1 LVKGMVAMAWR
12 RIGGEASGG
21 GGKQLC
27 LVFPNGWGGRRQGA
41 GRRSRSNRGNVR
53 HQARPKHRAGE
64 PVHVTLRSEFRPLRS
79 AFVFPTVRGAIR
91 DLNRR
96 WRDRFR
102 VVHFSVQSD
111 HLHLIVEAADR
122 KALLGGV
129 RGLSVSLAR
138 RVNQLVFRRGRVM
151 ADRWH
156 GRALSTPRAVRH
168 VLAYLLGN
176 FRKHEQLAVGAIDP
190 FSSAP
195 YFLGFLEF
203 AKGVPA
209 AANLQRVAGVELA
222 RGSPVLEPRSW
233 LLRTGWQRHGLIS
246 IHEAPRGHSDPLP
259 QSPRM

>member
-1 LVKGMVAMAWR
+1 MAGR
-12 RIGGEASGG
+12 RIACGVRNG

-27 LVFPNGWGGRRQGA
+27 LAFPNGWGGLRDGA
-41 GRRSRSNRGNVR
+41 GRKSRSKRRNVR
-53 HQARPKHRAGE
+53 HQARPVHRAGE
-64 PVHVTLRSEFRPLRS
+64 PVHVTVRSGFRPLRS

-96 WRDRFR
+96 WKDRFR

-111 HLHLIVEAADR
+111 HLHLIAEARDR

-138 RVNQLVFRRGRVM
+138 RVNRLVFRRGRVI

-168 VLAYLLGN
+168 ALVYLLGN
-176 FRKHEQLAVGAIDP
+176 FRKHEQLAGGSVDP

-195 YFLGFLEF
+195 YFAGFLQL
-203 AKGVPA
+203 AHCAPA
-209 AANLQRVAGVELA
+209 VGDLRRVAGIELA

-233 LLRTGWQRHGLIS
+233 LLRAGWRRYGLIS
-246 IHEAPRGHSDPLP
+246 IHEAPRGH
-259 QSPRM
+259 

>member
-1 LVKGMVAMAWR
+1 MERGSNCAWCFR
-12 RIGGEASGG
+12 MGGVGG
-21 GGKQLC
+21 AK
-27 LVFPNGWGGRRQGA
+27 GA
-41 GRRSRSNRGNVR
+41 GRRSRAKRGNVR
-53 HQARPKHRAGE
+53 HEVRPRHRAGE
-64 PVHVTLRSEFRPLRS
+64 PVHVTLRSGFRPLRS

-111 HLHLIVEAADR
+111 HLHLIVEAVDR

-138 RVNQLVFRRGRVM
+138 RVNRLVFRRGRVI

-168 VLAYLLGN
+168 ALVYLLGN
-176 FRKHEQLAVGAIDP
+176 FRKHEQSAGGAVDP

-195 YFLGFLEF
+195 YFPGFVEF
-203 AKGVPA
+203 AQGVP
-209 AANLQRVAGVELA
+209 VAGDLRQSRGCRISRAARLFSSRVPGCSARAGDATGSFRSAKHLA
-222 RGSPVLEPRSW
+222 
-233 LLRTGWQRHGLIS
+233 
-246 IHEAPRGHSDPLP
+246 GH
-259 QSPRM
+259 

>member
-1 LVKGMVAMAWR
+1 MANQKRFGGQAGR
-12 RIGGEASGG
+12 RT
-21 GGKQLC
+21 GKQLC
-27 LVFPNGWGGRRQGA
+27 LVFPNGWGGRRKGA
-41 GRRSRSNRGNVR
+41 GRKSRSKRGNVR
-53 HQARPKHRAGE
+53 HEARPEHRAGE

-79 AFVFPTVRGAIR
+79 VFVFPTVRGAIR

-96 WRDRFR
+96 WKSRFR

-111 HLHLIVEAADR
+111 HLHLIAEALDR

-138 RVNQLVFRRGRVM
+138 RLNQLVFRRERVI

-168 VLAYLLGN
+168 ALVYLLGN
-176 FRKHEQLAVGAIDP
+176 FRKHEQWADGVDP

-195 YFLGFLEF
+195 YFSGFVDFGRVAETASELR
-203 AKGVPA
+203 
-209 AANLQRVAGVELA
+209 RVAGVELA

-233 LLRTGWQRHGLIS
+233 LLRAGWRRYGLIS
-246 IHEAPRGHSDPLP
+246 TREAPRGRSRCR
-259 QSPRM
+259 PRGGE

>member
-1 LVKGMVAMAWR
+1 V
-12 RIGGEASGG
+12 GG
-21 GGKQLC
+21 GSGKQLC
-27 LVFPNGWGGRRQGA
+27 LVFPNSWGGRRAGA
-41 GRRSRSNRGNVR
+41 GRKSRSTRGNVR
-53 HQARPKHRAGE
+53 HQARPRHRAGE
-64 PVHVTLRSEFRPLRS
+64 PVHVTLRSGFRPLRS

-96 WRDRFR
+96 WRDQFR

-111 HLHLIVEAADR
+111 HLHLIAEAVDR

-138 RVNQLVFRRGRVM
+138 RVNQLVFRRGPVI

-168 VLAYLLGN
+168 ALVYLLGN
-176 FRKHEQLAVGAIDP
+176 FRKHEHSTGAAVDP

-195 YFLGFLEF
+195 YFHGFLEF
-203 AKGVPA
+203 AHGVP
-209 AANLQRVAGVELA
+209 LSGDLWRMAGIELA

-233 LLRTGWQRHGLIS
+233 LLRAGWRRYGLIS
-246 IHEAPRGHSDPLP
+246 IHEAPRGTPRVNRARDFDRSKW
-259 QSPRM
+259 SP